1 VTYRTG
7 YLLEVIELE
16 FRVLRE
22 KKRGDP
28 MRSSRSRLI
37 TLVLFVSMVVLA
49 ACGTPATEAPTE
61 EPTEAPTEAPAEATE
76 APAAEPTEEPTEPPT
91 EEEEEEILVVGKTHE
106 LTTLDPARA
115 YTPFSGMIHR
125 AVYDTLVTFG
135 AGDISELEPN
145 LAESWDIS
153 DDGTEYTFE
162 LRQGVPFQSG
172 NEMTAA
178 DVKWSWERVMGIKGN
193 PYHLFEGIEAIE
205 TDGDYTV
212 TIVLKEPDPAFLT
225 KIADFSFSVLD
236 SETVKE
242 HGGVSGPEAEE
253 EDQAQEWLD
262 QNSAGT
268 GPFSLESWE
277 LESEITVVK
286 FPDSWRGTADI
297 EKVVYRHMPET
308 AARKIALQAGD
319 LDIALGLTAEQ
330 ATSLSENPDVNIV
343 TGPGLETFFLLCNR
357 NPELSDGLMSNP
369 LVPRAMRYAI
379 DREGLK
385 MLAGYDAT
393 SPATVIPMGLF
404 GAWDES
410 KTPERD
416 IERAKELLAEAGYP
430 DGFEFDLRYPTEFSS
445 SGVDFDIIAEK
456 VQADLAEAGI
466 QVNLKP
472 EELMANLEEY
482 RAGNLAFT
490 FWVWMP
496 DYPDIN
502 DYIEFLPAGIVGNRA
517 QWSEERANEEIL
529 ALRDEA
535 AEATEPQARA
545 EVWGEIQQY
554 MVENG
559 PYVNLV
565 QASLQIGLGS
575 DIEGYVYNQV
585 WLLDPFLI
593 SK

>member
-1 VTYRTG
+1 MQSG
-7 YLLEVIELE
+7 
-16 FRVLRE
+16 
-22 KKRGDP
+22 KKRLVHL
-28 MRSSRSRLI
+28 LI
-37 TLVLFVSMVVLA
+37 LVAVVVLA
-49 ACGTPATEAPTE
+49 ACSTPATES
-61 EPTEAPTEAPAEATE
+61 PTEATEV
-76 APAAEPTEEPTEPPT
+76 PAAESEEPSA
-91 EEEEEEILVVGKTHE
+91 EEEILVVGKTHE

-115 YTPFSGMIHR
+115 YTPFSGMVHR
-125 AVYDTLVTFG
+125 ALYDTLVTFS
-135 AGDISELEPN
+135 AGDISKIEPS

-153 DDGTEYTFE
+153 PDGTEYTFA
-162 LRQGVPFQSG
+162 LRQGVPFESG

-193 PYHLFEGIEAIE
+193 PYHLFEAIEAIE

-212 TIVLKEPDPAFLT
+212 KIVLKDPDPAFLT

-236 SETVKE
+236 SQTVAE

-268 GPFSLESWE
+268 GAFSLESWE

-286 FPDSWRGTADI
+286 VPDSWRGTADM
-297 EKVVYRHMPET
+297 EKVIYRHMPDT
-308 AARKIALQAGD
+308 AARKLALQAGD

-330 ATSLSENPDVNIV
+330 ASSLDENPDVNIV

-357 NPELSDGLMSNP
+357 NPELSDGIMSDP
-369 LVPRAMRYAI
+369 LVPLAMRYAI
-379 DREGLK
+379 DRDGLK
-385 MLAGYDAT
+385 VLAGYDAT

-410 KTPERD
+410 RAPERD
-416 IERAKELLAEAGYP
+416 VEKAKELLAEAGYP

-445 SGVDFDIIAEK
+445 SGVNFDIIAEK

-490 FWVWMP
+490 FWVWFP
-496 DYPDIN
+496 DFPDIN
-502 DYIEFLPAGIVGNRA
+502 NFIEFLPGGIVGNRS
-517 QWSEERANEEIL
+517 QWSEERAEEEIL
-529 ALRDEA
+529 TLRDRAE
-535 AEATEPQARA
+535 EATEPQARA
-545 EVWGEIQQY
+545 EVWNEIQQY
-554 MVENG
+554 MVKNG

-565 QASLQIGLGS
+565 QASLQIGLRS
-575 DIEGYVYNQV
+575 DVEGYVYNQV